1 MKFYIKKFDEL
12 SLDELYQILVLR
24 CAVFVVEQDCA
35 FLECDG
41 KDKCSYHVFTKENDK
56 VIAYLRIPMP
66 SVVYDEVSIGRVLV
80 KEEYRK
86 KGISRELVSKA
97 MNFITE
103 ELKETR
109 IKIQAQSYLEKFYA
123 EFGFK
128 TVSEEYLEDGIPH
141 IDMVYNERE
150 G

>member
-1 MKFYIKKFDEL
+1 MKFYSKKFTDL
-12 SLDELYQILVLR
+12 SLDELYQILSLR
-24 CAVFVVEQDCA
+24 CAVFVLEQGCA

-41 KDKCSYHVFTKENDK
+41 KDVDCYHVFTKDGDK
-56 VIAYLRIPMP
+56 VIAYLRIPLR

-86 KGISRELVSKA
+86 KGISRKLVSKA
-97 MNFITE
+97 MDFITD
-103 ELKETR
+103 ELNEAR
-109 IKIQAQSYLEKFYA
+109 IKIQAQAYLEKFYA

-141 IDMVYNERE
+141 IDMVYDERK
-150 G
+150 